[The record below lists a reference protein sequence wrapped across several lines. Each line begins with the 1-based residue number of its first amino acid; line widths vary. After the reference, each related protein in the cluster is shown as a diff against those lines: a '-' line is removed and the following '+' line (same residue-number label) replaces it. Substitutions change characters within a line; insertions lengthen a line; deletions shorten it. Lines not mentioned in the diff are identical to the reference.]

1 MLLTRSAA
9 AGSFIRSKNSAK
21 ERGAVCS
28 AKRVSSAITL
38 LKESNP
44 VQVRILTTAFLV
56 FASQSYLAISQA
68 FTEAASP
75 EDKDS
80 MLYKMI
86 PVARAHDP

>member
-28 AKRVSSAITL
+28 AKRLSSAITL
-38 LKESNP
+38 LKGSNP
-44 VQVRILTTAFLV
+44 VQVSILTTAFLV
-56 FASQSYLAISQA
+56 FALPSYLAISQA
-68 FTEAASP
+68 LTEAASP

-86 PVARAHDP
+86 PVAREQDP